1 MPKVDLTLKNAN
13 ELNIDLSSFHRP
25 DYKWK
30 NYYIEDTEQN
40 LLFLVPSYLKYGVI
54 VLDLTLAKAA
64 SFTTKDGAVHMLK
77 DYAWGIS
84 SNVRRTN
91 YPKTTV
97 TDRSI
102 KCGRRTIL
110 LNSILLDHNE
120 IIDPEGRYAI
130 THLNGN
136 TYDNRLC
143 NLAWGNLKE
152 NNNKKYTAGISEV
165 KYPFKTWW

>member
-1 MPKVDLTLKNAN
+1 MTYKDLVLKNAA
-13 ELNIDLSSFHRP
+13 ELNIDLSSFHAP

-40 LLFLVPSYLKYGVI
+40 LLFLVPSYPLYGVI
-54 VLDLTLAKAA
+54 VLDLSLAK
-64 SFTTKDGAVHMLK
+64 FTTFNTNDGAIHRLK
-77 DYAWGIS
+77 DYTWGIS

-102 KCGRRTIL
+102 KSGRRTVL
-110 LNSILLDHNE
+110 LNSILIDHNKY
-120 IIDPEGRYAI
+120 IDPEGRYAI

-143 NLAWGNLKE
+143 NLAWGLIKD
-152 NNNKKYTAGISEV
+152 NNSKKYSNNIPKI
-165 KYPFKTWW
+165 KYPFKVWW